1 MPTIIY
7 ESEHQKNSI
16 KHTFIAMWLIM
27 GLGLLFISLF
37 TVATFNSD
45 GHEAVLGRKH
55 SALNAF
61 FTGLKHFKQTQ
72 FNIFVILFIVSFTII
87 FLLVTNYVKN
97 RLIVVKIEF
106 DDEARNITVYTTKY
120 NNKLISK
127 TYEQEKL
134 LYRNAKAESDGVAG
148 KFKSI
153 KLIYEKELV
162 GRIFLEH
169 FTWTK
174 SANTDNMIAELKQ
187 RIRLTKRYY

>member
-1 MPTIIY
+1 MPTITF
-7 ESEHQKNSI
+7 ESEYQKNPI
-16 KHTFIAMWLIM
+16 KHTFIAMWLMM
-27 GLGLLFISLF
+27 GLGLIFISF
-37 TVATFNSD
+37 YTVAIFNSS

-55 SALNAF
+55 SALNSF

-72 FNIFVILFIVSFTII
+72 FNISAILFVISFTIL

-106 DDEARNITVYTTKY
+106 DDEAKNITIHTTKY
-120 NNKLISK
+120 NDKLISK

-134 LYRNAKAESDGVAG
+134 LYRNAKAESDSVAG
-148 KFKSI
+148 KFKCI

-174 SANTDNMIAELKQ
+174 SANTDNMINELKQ